1 MRRSSIPGS
10 PPCACFALGAVTNAA
25 APVTTGL
32 QWAGVDFSRS
42 GLQLGYGRVRHSDN
56 VYDGSVI
63 PVPIAVI
70 SSGAGPT
77 VLLVAGTHG
86 DEYEGQI
93 LLHELARTL
102 TPERVRGTLILVPSA
117 NHAAVSAGTRVSPID
132 NGNLNRSYPGDP
144 DGAPTGQVAHLI
156 GKGLLPKTDVVID
169 LHSGGSNSTYV
180 PCTFLYRGPTPEL
193 WARKVAAARN
203 MALPYTMVVPPRLEP
218 GSLST
223 AGDDAGILTLSTEL
237 GGGGTVDRSVLA
249 RARTG
254 LAALLTGT
262 GVLAPEPAGDRTHHE
277 HGGIRPTTVWIELVD
292 DSAVTTTVGG
302 LFEPLVDLGQ
312 FVRAGEPV
320 GEVHFLDELDRP
332 PREFAAAVDG
342 IVAIIRRPT
351 LVRPGCHLVHVAPLL
366 ADIQD

>member
-1 MRRSSIPGS
+1 M
-10 PPCACFALGAVTNAA
+10 T
-25 APVTTGL
+25 TTGAPAATDL
-32 QWAGVDFSRS
+32 QLAGVDFSRA
-42 GLQLGYGRVRHSDN
+42 GVQVGYGRVRHSDN

-102 TPERVRGTLILVPSA
+102 APDRVRGTLILVPSA
-117 NHAAVSAGTRVSPID
+117 NHAAVTAGTRVSPID
-132 NGNLNRSYPGDP
+132 NGNLNRSYPGES
-144 DGAPTGQVAHLI
+144 GGTPTGQVAHLI
-156 GKGLLPKTDVVID
+156 GRGLLPRADVVID

-180 PCTFLYRGPTPEL
+180 PCMFLYRGPTPEL

-203 MALPYTMVVPPRLEP
+203 MALPYTMVVSPRLEP

-237 GGGGTVDRSVLA
+237 GGGGTVDRSVLS

-254 LAALLTGT
+254 LAALLSGT
-262 GVLAPEPAGDRTHHE
+262 GVLPSGPAGAWPEQE
-277 HGGIRPTTVWIELVD
+277 HDAIRPPTVWIELVD

-312 FVRAGEPV
+312 FVRAGDPV
-320 GEVHFLDELDRP
+320 ARVHFLDELDRQ
-332 PREFAAAVDG
+332 PREFPAAIDG
-342 IVAIIRRPT
+342 IAAIIRRPT

-366 ADIQD
+366 GDLQD

>member
-1 MRRSSIPGS
+1 M
-10 PPCACFALGAVTNAA
+10 TAA
-25 APVTTGL
+25 TAPVATDL
-32 QWAGVDFSRS
+32 QLAGIDWSRS

-63 PVPIAVI
+63 PIPMAVI
-70 SSGAGPT
+70 SAGEGPT

-93 LLHELARTL
+93 LLHELARTI
-102 TPERVRGTLILVPSA
+102 TPDHVRGTLILVPSA

-132 NGNLNRSYPGDP
+132 NGNLNRCYPGGP
-144 DGAPTGQVAHLI
+144 DGSPTDQVAHLI
-156 GKGLLPKTDVVID
+156 GRGLLPRADVVID

-180 PCTFLYRGPTPEL
+180 PCMFLYRGPTPAL
-193 WARKVAAARN
+193 WTRKVAAARA

-254 LAALLTGT
+254 LAALLAGT
-262 GVLAPEPAGDRTHHE
+262 GVLSSTPAQALTPHAGE
-277 HGGIRPTTVWIELVD
+277 GSRPQTVWIELVD
-292 DSAVTTTVGG
+292 DSPVTTNVGG

-320 GEVHFLDELDRP
+320 GKVHFLDELDRP

-342 IVAIIRRPT
+342 VAAIIRRPT
-351 LVRPGCHLVHVAPLL
+351 LVRPGSHLVHVAPLL
-366 ADIQD
+366 TDIQN

>member
-1 MRRSSIPGS
+1 MT
-10 PPCACFALGAVTNAA
+10 LVAA
-25 APVTTGL
+25 AEAELPLTGI
-32 QWAGVDFSRS
+32 DFSCN
-42 GLQLGYGRVRHSDN
+42 GHQLGYGRVQHSDN

-70 SSGAGPT
+70 SSGTGPT

-102 TPERVRGTLILVPSA
+102 TPDRVRGTLILVPSA
-117 NHAAVSAGTRVSPID
+117 NPAAVSAGTRVSPID
-132 NGNLNRSYPGDP
+132 NGNLNRSYPGES
-144 DGAPTGQVAHLI
+144 DGSPTGQVAHLI
-156 GKGLLPKTDVVID
+156 GRGLLPRADVVVD

-180 PCTFLYRGPTPEL
+180 PCMFLYRGPTPAL

-203 MALPYTMVVPPRLEP
+203 MALPYTLVVPPRLEA

-237 GGGGTVDRSVLA
+237 GGGGTVDRSVLT

-254 LAALLTGT
+254 LAALLAST
-262 GVLAPEPAGDRTHHE
+262 GVLVEASGSAERISGGPE
-277 HGGIRPTTVWIELVD
+277 TVWIELVD
-292 DSAVTTTVGG
+292 GSAVTTTVGG

-320 GEVHFLDELDRP
+320 GKVHFLDELDRP

-342 IVAIIRRPT
+342 VAAIIRRPT

-366 ADIQD
+366 GDLQDCSPYQPMFNDDHERQHNA

>member
-1 MRRSSIPGS
+1 M
-10 PPCACFALGAVTNAA
+10 TAA
-25 APVTTGL
+25 TAPVATDL
-32 QWAGVDFSRS
+32 QLAGIDWSRS

-63 PVPIAVI
+63 PIPIAVI
-70 SSGAGPT
+70 SSGDGPT

-102 TPERVRGTLILVPSA
+102 TPDHVRGTLILVPSA

-132 NGNLNRSYPGDP
+132 NGNLNRSYPGEP
-144 DGAPTGQVAHLI
+144 DGSPTGQVAHLI
-156 GKGLLPKTDVVID
+156 GRGLLPRVDVVID

-180 PCTFLYRGPTPEL
+180 SCMFLYRGPTPAL
-193 WARKVAAARN
+193 WTRKVAAARA
-203 MALPYTMVVPPRLEP
+203 MALPYTLVVPPRLEP

-237 GGGGTVDRSVLA
+237 GGGGTVDRSVLG

-254 LAALLTGT
+254 LAALLAGT
-262 GVLAPEPAGDRTHHE
+262 GVLYSDPAKVLAHQEPERV
-277 HGGIRPTTVWIELVD
+277 RSQTVWIELVD
-292 DSAVTTTVGG
+292 DSAVTTNVGG

-320 GEVHFLDELDRP
+320 GKVHFLDELDRP

-342 IVAIIRRPT
+342 VAAIIRRPT